1 MEITLLDNSLI
12 RRFGSR
18 ILQVDS
24 SVGNTLINKRLAVE
38 NVKKQVKKPMID
50 KMVKEAVE
58 DKMEVHQY
66 SKEDIFPDLIV
77 CK

>member
-24 SVGNTLINKRLAVE
+24 SVGMALINKRLAIE
-38 NVKKQVKKPMID
+38 NVKKQVKKPFVD

-58 DKMEVHQY
+58 DKMVCSSECR
-66 SKEDIFPDLIV
+66 EIFPDLII